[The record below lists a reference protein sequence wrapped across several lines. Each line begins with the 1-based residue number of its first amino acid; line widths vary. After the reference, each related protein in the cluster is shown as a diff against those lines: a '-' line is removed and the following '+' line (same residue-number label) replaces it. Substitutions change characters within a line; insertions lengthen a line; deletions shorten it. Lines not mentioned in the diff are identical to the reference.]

1 MNNTKLYE
9 LPDIDNECN
18 DSIHDKVIEVLEF
31 IVGITYCCTLGLL
44 IECIRSLFNIEYW
57 KASTDDLKEDW
68 IAYLII
74 ALVCVGIPVIYLIL
88 CEYFGFHLNV
98 EFLGTNYHIL

>member
-31 IVGITYCCTLGLL
+31 IVCITYCCTLGVYVACIDGLL
-44 IECIRSLFNIEYW
+44 HREYW
-57 KASTDDLKEDW
+57 KASADDLKDW

-74 ALVCVGIPVIYLIL
+74 ALVCVGIPVILLIHYECYGPNGFTVEL
-88 CEYFGFHLNV
+88 FGSV
-98 EFLGTNYHIL
+98 YRIL